1 MLSFIN
7 FDITMFIHNFGE
19 FYLNTDGNRNHQ
31 KKDTGDISV

>member
-1 MLSFIN
+1 
-7 FDITMFIHNFGE
+7 MFIHNFGE